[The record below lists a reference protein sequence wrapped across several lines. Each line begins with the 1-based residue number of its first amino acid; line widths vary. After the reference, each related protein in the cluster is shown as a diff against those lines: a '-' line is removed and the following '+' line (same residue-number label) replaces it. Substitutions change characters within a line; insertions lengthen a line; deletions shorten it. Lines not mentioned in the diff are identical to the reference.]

1 MRQISKIAVVLL
13 ACSGVRAQDADPKVT
28 YSTVAVPVKRAVA
41 DLAKATGAKID
52 VASQAAAEIVIIF
65 VKDVPLSQVMA
76 KIAKVTSGEWVKDA
90 EGIQWLNYST
100 TALQKDRQA
109 EDDKRVAD
117 VTKSLKQMADRL
129 VPVPPTQ
136 PAGSGK
142 PDDEEKQPPPL
153 SGISKAIIR
162 ISSML
167 SPAAI
172 ASVDDGE
179 RLVFASAPTHMQRP
193 LGNIGSIIADLVQE
207 HNAAALER
215 EKIERKSEETNP
227 KTVEQKKEEED
238 MRRTWGRFDRQNY
251 DKPITAPI
259 AKVLFIVSK
268 DGFGFFGGGATVELK
283 LFDGEGKVVLS
294 GQDSLGVGL
303 GPMGMMAASAPENAQ
318 AVQKPGPTSPPIEYS
333 DTTKELS
340 GFFDFSGGAD
350 DWAAKKPSEKL
361 LEKLLRPDLYDP
373 LSFQQSE
380 ALLAV
385 AKAKG
390 VNLIANLPDN
400 VVSFMDT
407 FNAKGKATVDDYLED
422 LKSGETVTID
432 TADGWM
438 TVRPASPAKSR
449 ELRVDRS
456 ALAALIGAGHAKGVP
471 SLDDLAAYAMKCE
484 QPSETPIVMPY
495 VMMFAQHAFNQG
507 MRGPTDWN
515 MLRFYGQL
523 TLAQRESLKAGSQL
537 SMRSLLP
544 QQKELVTKMAFG
556 SPPQIKVERPGDKPA
571 DEGGFMEMMSRFMPS
586 AVVDY
591 RDEPTEVMP
600 SGLPADAYVTLKLT
614 EDNVVVPQSAEG
626 KDIAMFGALG
636 TDELAIFQY
645 MKESPEFG
653 EMGGMMPQ
661 IDRVRLGSRKV
672 LDFTFQLGQGVSLKE
687 TLLDDHLPK
696 DSAAIST
703 GALPAAFQARIRK
716 RVEALKK
723 TKLPWFGG
731 HTDPP
736 KHQVPIPVESPG
748 ANN

>member
-1 MRQISKIAVVLL
+1 MRKVSRIALVLL
-13 ACSGVRAQDADPKVT
+13 ACSGARAQDPDPKVT
-28 YSTVAVPVKRAVA
+28 YSTVAVPIKRALA
-41 DLAKATGAKID
+41 DIAKATGAKID
-52 VASQAAAEIVIIF
+52 VAGQAAAEIVIIN
-65 VKDVPLSQVMA
+65 VKDAPLSQVMA

-90 EGIQWLNYST
+90 EGIQWLNYSSVT
-100 TALQKDRQA
+100 LQKDRQA
-109 EDDKRVAD
+109 AADMRVAD

-129 VPVPPTQ
+129 SPAPDIR
-136 PAGSGK
+136 PAGSET
-142 PDDEEKQPPPL
+142 PDDEEVLPQPL
-153 SGISKAIIR
+153 TGISKAIIR
-162 ISSML
+162 ISSL
-167 SPAAI
+167 VSPAAI

-179 RLVFASAPTHMQRP
+179 RLVFASTPTRMQRP

-207 HNAAALER
+207 HNAGALER
-215 EKIERKSEETNP
+215 EKIERESEETNP

-238 MRRTWGRFDRQNY
+238 TRRTWGRFDRQNF

-259 AKVLFIVSK
+259 AKVLFIISK
-268 DGFGFFGGGATVELK
+268 EGFGFFGGGATIELK
-283 LFDGEGKVVLS
+283 LFDAEGKVVLS
-294 GQDSLGVGL
+294 GQDSLGAGFD
-303 GPMGMMAASAPENAQ
+303 PMGMMGASAPGNTQ
-318 AVQKPGPTSPPIEYS
+318 AAPKQGPTNPPIEYS

-340 GFFDFSGGAD
+340 GFFDFTGGGND
-350 DWAAKKPSEKL
+350 FGSKKPSERL
-361 LEKLLRPDLYDP
+361 LEKLLRPDNYDP

-385 AKAKG
+385 ARAKG

-422 LKSGETVTID
+422 LKNGESVTID
-432 TADGWM
+432 SADGWM

-449 ELRVDRS
+449 ELRVDRF
-456 ALAALIGAGHAKGVP
+456 ALAALIGGGHAKGVP
-471 SLDDLAAYAMKCE
+471 SLDDLAAYALKCE

-495 VMMFAQHAFNQG
+495 VMLFAQHAFSQG
-507 MRGPTDWN
+507 MRGPTDWS

-544 QQKELVTKMAFG
+544 QQKDLVTKMAFG

-571 DEGGFMEMMSRFMPS
+571 DEGGFMEMMSSFMPS

-591 RDEPTEVMP
+591 KDEPTEVMP

-661 IDRVRLGSRKV
+661 IDRVRLGSRRV
-672 LDFTFQLGQGVSLKE
+672 LDFTFQLGVGVSLKE
-687 TLLDDHLPK
+687 TLLDDNLPK
-696 DSAAIST
+696 NSDAIST
-703 GALPAAFQARIRK
+703 SALPAEFQARIRK

-723 TKLPWFGG
+723 TKMPWFGG
-731 HTDPP
+731 RADPP
-736 KHQVPIPVESPG
+736 KH
-748 ANN
+748 